1 MKSNKKKAMKKPTKT
16 KKRAT
21 ETKAFKFYQVI
32 SQNKKF
38 NYGAF
43 PASKVGLGMARNWA
57 EKMTE
62 ETGEKCV
69 VKKR

>member
-1 MKSNKKKAMKKPTKT
+1 MKKPTKT

-38 NYGAF
+38 NYIIVGINQF
-43 PASKVGLGMARNWA
+43 FRIDPAPTHRIPAVTKGVFCFVGFR
-57 EKMTE
+57 
-62 ETGEKCV
+62 V
-69 VKKR
+69 

>member
-1 MKSNKKKAMKKPTKT
+1 MKKKAKT
-16 KKRAT
+16 KKKAT
-21 ETKAFKFYQVI
+21 GKKAFNFYQVI

-43 PASKVGLGMARNWA
+43 PASKTGLGMARNWA